1 MLNDQL
7 TTTAS
12 APPPHMFTEKEKFN
26 DLKKHAPSV
35 KTSSKNVDN
44 LENANHLCFSN
55 TESGNKANN
64 TFYYSLLYKLQ
75 HITQV
80 PYV

>member
-1 MLNDQL
+1 MSHLSKLAQRML
-7 TTTAS
+7 
-12 APPPHMFTEKEKFN
+12 
-26 DLKKHAPSV
+26 
-35 KTSSKNVDN
+35 DN

-55 TESGNKANN
+55 TEGGNKANN